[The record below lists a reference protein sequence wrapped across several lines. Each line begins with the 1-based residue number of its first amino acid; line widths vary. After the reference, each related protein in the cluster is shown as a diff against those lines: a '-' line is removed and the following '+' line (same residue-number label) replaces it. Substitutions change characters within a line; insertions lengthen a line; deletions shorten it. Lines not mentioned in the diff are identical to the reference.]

1 MSARGE
7 HADSQRPGDSRSR
20 AEYDGA
26 GSRAEFTPAEFTP
39 AGLDSILAEAD
50 RAARA
55 AGDILLAHF
64 GTIDRADVRSKTAA
78 RDLVSKADVA
88 AERELVARLRR
99 AFPGHAIEAEEEV
112 RDAPDET
119 RPRWFLD
126 PLDGTVNFVHGIPVF
141 SVSIGLYLGTSP
153 LVAIVHAPKFGE
165 TFTARRGGGAH
176 LNGRV
181 IRVSDCAELADAVL
195 ATGFPYRRN
204 ELPNNNVANFDA
216 LILEIRGIRRLGSA
230 ALDLAY
236 VAVGR
241 LDGYWEL
248 HLEPHDVA
256 AGALLVREA
265 GGIVRDVSGGED
277 WLRGKNV
284 VASGAGI
291 FEALRTRVRA

>member
-1 MSARGE
+1 MNARDVTPDE
-7 HADSQRPGDSRSR
+7 FTPD
-20 AEYDGA
+20 
-26 GSRAEFTPAEFTP
+26 EFTPAEFTP
-39 AGLDSILAEAD
+39 AGLDAILVEVES
-50 RAARA
+50 AARA
-55 AGDILLAHF
+55 AGEVLLEHF
-64 GTIDRADVRSKTAA
+64 GTIDRADVRSKTAS

-88 AERELVARLRR
+88 AERVLVARLRR

-112 RDAPDET
+112 RDAPDAL

-141 SVSIGLYLGTSP
+141 SVSVGLYMGNSP
-153 LVAIVHAPKFGE
+153 LVGIVHAPKFGE
-165 TFTARRGGGAH
+165 MFTARLGGGAH
-176 LNGRV
+176 LNGRL
-181 IRVSDCAELADAVL
+181 IRVSTCDGLADAVL

-204 ELPNNNVANFDA
+204 ELANNNVANFDA
-216 LILEIRGIRRLGSA
+216 LILEIRGIRRMGSA

-236 VAVGR
+236 VAAGR
-241 LDGYWEL
+241 FDGYWEL

-291 FEALRTRVRA
+291 FEALRARVRA